1 MQKTEGDTAPAMIH
15 PTMVL
20 VKWTYQSNRN
30 PSCAAASGAQAQWC
44 LVHLL
49 CVETAFLVCLKHLL
63 TALLH
68 HHLPSPPCSTFTS
81 CNHGLTMVSSR
92 VLWQGSVDLWTKKD
106 WWVHFPNHCLTMVS
120 SRVVWQ
126 NMCFPN
132 YKWRKVWGPKNKQ
145 NKLQRYWTTTDC
157 THSKRNTVKYT
168 QIFLPQW
175 SDCLNLCKEVHTS
188 LPIEVQISSKGCP
201 GSCEKRR
208 RERAL
213 ELEYYFPIGQH
224 QSHVETCVQ
233 LSLI

>member
-1 MQKTEGDTAPAMIH
+1 MP
-15 PTMVL
+15 
-20 VKWTYQSNRN
+20 
-30 PSCAAASGAQAQWC
+30 
-44 LVHLL
+44 
-49 CVETAFLVCLKHLL
+49 KHLL
-63 TALLH
+63 AALLH
-68 HHLPSPPCSTFTS
+68 HHLPSLPCSTITL
-81 CNHGLTMVSSR
+81 CNPGLTMVSSR
-92 VLWQGSVDLWTKKD
+92 VHWQGSVDLWTKKE
-106 WWVHFPNHCLTMVS
+106 WWVHFSNHCLTMLS

-201 GSCEKRR
+201 GSYEEKKGKGTR
-208 RERAL
+208 
-213 ELEYYFPIGQH
+213 IGILLPNRPT
-224 QSHVETCVQ
+224 SISCWKVCAAVLDLMNIVVQ
-233 LSLI
+233 FLYLLLFTNWIASWRLLAYIHSSIGPNISCLKQVPHLVLH

>member
-1 MQKTEGDTAPAMIH
+1 MQKTEGDTTPAMID

-30 PSCAAASGAQAQWC
+30 PTCAAAGGAQAQWC
-44 LVHLL
+44 LVHLF
-49 CVETAFLVCLKHLL
+49 CVATDFVVCLKHLL
-63 TALLH
+63 AALLH
-68 HHLPSPPCSTFTS
+68 HHLPSPPCSIITS
-81 CNHGLTMVSSR
+81 CNHG
-92 VLWQGSVDLWTKKD
+92 
-106 WWVHFPNHCLTMVS
+106 LTMVS

-132 YKWRKVWGPKNKQ
+132 YKLRNVWGPKNKQ

-168 QIFLPQW
+168 GSVLPQW

-188 LPIEVQISSKGCP
+188 LPIKVQISSKGCP

-208 RERAL
+208 ERGL
-213 ELEYYFPIGQH
+213 ELEYDFPIGQH
-224 QSHVETCVQ
+224 QSHVERCVQ

>member
-1 MQKTEGDTAPAMIH
+1 MQKTEGDTAPAMID

-30 PSCAAASGAQAQWC
+30 PTCAAAGGAQAKWR

-49 CVETAFLVCLKHLL
+49 CVATAFVVCLKHLL
-63 TALLH
+63 AALLH
-68 HHLPSPPCSTFTS
+68 HHLPSPPCSTITS

-92 VLWQGSVDLWTKKD
+92 VLWQ
-106 WWVHFPNHCLTMVS
+106 
-120 SRVVWQ
+120 

-132 YKWRKVWGPKNKQ
+132 YNWRKVWGPKKKQ

-168 QIFLPQW
+168 EIVLPQW

-213 ELEYYFPIGQH
+213 ELEYCFPIGQH
-224 QSHVETCVQ
+224 QSHVERCVQ